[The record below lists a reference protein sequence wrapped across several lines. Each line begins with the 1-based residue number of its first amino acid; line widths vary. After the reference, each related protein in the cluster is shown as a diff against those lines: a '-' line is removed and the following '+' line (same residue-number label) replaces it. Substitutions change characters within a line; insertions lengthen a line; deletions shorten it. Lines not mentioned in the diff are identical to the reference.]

1 MSISP
6 TAAAEPLFYCA
17 SLDSEH
23 EVVAL
28 GGEEARHAHRVRRL
42 AAGDRLWLFD
52 GHGTL
57 ARGRLRRITERGRL
71 IEVLLEE
78 RRRLPPPPT
87 RLHLACALPKGERV
101 SVLLDMATQL
111 GMTAFT
117 PLLCARSVVKPGPN
131 AAARWQR
138 ICLEACKQS
147 RRLHLPALHA
157 PATPEEVAA
166 RAAQQGEVVWIAH
179 PGGAPLAALEPAAT
193 SAATVLIGPEGGFTE
208 RELAQVT
215 ASGGKVLDLGEAILR
230 IETAAVAVLAALSL
244 CATKGSSRA
253 GGQSG

>member
-17 SLDSEH
+17 SLDGEH

-28 GGEEARHAHRVRRL
+28 GGGEAHHAHRVRRL

-57 ARGRLRRITERGRL
+57 ARGRLRRITERGRR

-78 RRRLPPPPT
+78 RRRLPPPPI
-87 RLHLACALPKGERV
+87 RLHLACALPKGERT

-117 PLLCARSVVKPGPN
+117 PLLCARSVVKPKPN

-138 ICLEACKQS
+138 LCLEACKQS
-147 RRLHLPALHA
+147 RRWHLPVLHA
-157 PATPEEVAA
+157 PATPQEVAA
-166 RAAQQGEVVWIAH
+166 RAAQEGEAVWIAH
-179 PGGAPLAALEPAAT
+179 PGGTPLAALQPAPAAT
-193 SAATVLIGPEGGFTE
+193 TVLIGPEGGFTE
-208 RELAQVT
+208 QELAQVT

-244 CATKGSSRA
+244 CTTKGSSRA